1 MNNPWL
7 THVMQWRKRH
17 GDGLTYK
24 EVLIE
29 ARKSYTP
36 VKRGGGGGTSRMRV
50 APQPEPTYFTDDDDD
65 SEEGPDEIP
74 VAIPFSVGNAIIN
87 NIARLVAENPTMTAN
102 DIDRHYLTDIRAYE
116 RRVRSMARQNRVRP
130 ASPPV
135 SGSGFK
141 IIPKSIMKPI
151 RDTDRFVRENIK
163 QPLRKQFEPNFMT
176 GKEKKEAKR
185 IWDEQMRQAIKQ
197 RDLPKLDSALEYIG
211 VNRRDNFDTIYATY
225 LSRLEADPDDQNLKQ
240 AMGIITSY
248 IVSTMPVL
256 ESDSRKKKKKGG
268 ALTAHELKKV
278 LNSSYEANPTD
289 ATRNLKVDK
298 ELSGKRTKVFHDAD
312 TGQTVVAHRG
322 TASIQDVGTDIGLA
336 VGFRGKRF
344 AHAKKVQKQA
354 EKKYGTEKLD
364 TVGHSLGGIVAEEVG
379 GNSKNVITF
388 NKAVVNPNRRNLKNQ
403 TDVKT
408 SADPVSVLNRF
419 SSNKAHVIPSQKFNP
434 LNPFKEH
441 TVTTLKRAK
450 KDKQYGR

>member
-1 MNNPWL
+1 
-7 THVMQWRKRH
+7 MQWRKRY

-36 VKRGGGGGTSRMRV
+36 VKK
-50 APQPEPTYFTDDDDD
+50 
-65 SEEGPDEIP
+65 
-74 VAIPFSVGNAIIN
+74 
-87 NIARLVAENPTMTAN
+87 
-102 DIDRHYLTDIRAYE
+102 
-116 RRVRSMARQNRVRP
+116 
-130 ASPPV
+130 
-135 SGSGFK
+135 GSGFK

-163 QPLRKQFEPNFMT
+163 QPLRKTFEPNFMT
-176 GKEKKEAKR
+176 GKEKQEAKR
-185 IWDEQMRQAIKQ
+185 IWDQQQRQAIKQ
-197 RDLPKLDSALEYIG
+197 RDLPKLDSALAYIG
-211 VNRRDNFDTIYATY
+211 VSRMDNFDTIYATY
-225 LSRLEADPDDQNLKQ
+225 LSRVEADPDDQNLKQ
-240 AMGIITSY
+240 SMGIITSY
-248 IVSTMPVL
+248 IISTMPVF
-256 ESDSRKKKKKGG
+256 ESDSRKKKSKKGG

-322 TASIQDVGTDIGLA
+322 TASIQDVGTDLGLA
-336 VGFRGKRF
+336 LGFRGKRF

-354 EKKYGTEKLD
+354 EKKYGTNQLE

-408 SADPVSVLNRF
+408 SDDPVSVLNRF

>member
-1 MNNPWL
+1 L
-7 THVMQWRKRH
+7 
-17 GDGLTYK
+17 
-24 EVLIE
+24 
-29 ARKSYTP
+29 A
-36 VKRGGGGGTSRMRV
+36 
-50 APQPEPTYFTDDDDD
+50 
-65 SEEGPDEIP
+65 
-74 VAIPFSVGNAIIN
+74 
-87 NIARLVAENPTMTAN
+87 
-102 DIDRHYLTDIRAYE
+102 
-116 RRVRSMARQNRVRP
+116 
-130 ASPPV
+130 
-135 SGSGFK
+135 
-141 IIPKSIMKPI
+141 
-151 RDTDRFVRENIK
+151 
-163 QPLRKQFEPNFMT
+163 
-176 GKEKKEAKR
+176 
-185 IWDEQMRQAIKQ
+185 
-197 RDLPKLDSALEYIG
+197 YIG
-211 VNRRDNFDTIYATY
+211 VSRRDDFDTIYATY
-225 LSRLEADPDDQNLKQ
+225 LSRVEADPDDQNLKQ

-248 IVSTMPVL
+248 IISTMPVL
-256 ESDSRKKKKKGG
+256 ESGSRKKKKGG

-322 TASIQDVGTDIGLA
+322 TASIQDVGTDLGLA

-354 EKKYGTEKLD
+354 EKKYGTTQLD

-379 GNSKNVITF
+379 KNVITF
-388 NKAVVNPNRRNLKNQ
+388 NKAVVDPTRRNLKNQ

-408 SADPVSVLNRF
+408 SDDPVSVLNRF